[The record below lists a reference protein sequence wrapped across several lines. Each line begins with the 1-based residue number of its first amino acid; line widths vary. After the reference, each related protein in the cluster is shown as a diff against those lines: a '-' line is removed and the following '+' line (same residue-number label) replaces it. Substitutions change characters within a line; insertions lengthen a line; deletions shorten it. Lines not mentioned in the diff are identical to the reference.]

1 MTNGRL
7 RCRTVFAVFLQTT
20 TTEVQ
25 RVVGDP
31 LPVWQVLA
39 ASALLLALIVGASL
53 YVRGRASRS
62 ADPR

>member
-7 RCRTVFAVFLQTT
+7 RCPIVFAVFAQTS

-39 ASALLLALIVGASL
+39 AAALLLVLIVAGGL
-53 YVRGRASRS
+53 YVRSRGSRS

>member
-1 MTNGRL
+1 ML
-7 RCRTVFAVFLQTT
+7 VVFQDFAQTT

-25 RVVGDP
+25 RIVGDP

-39 ASALLLALIVGASL
+39 AAALLLVLILAAGL

-62 ADPR
+62 ADRR